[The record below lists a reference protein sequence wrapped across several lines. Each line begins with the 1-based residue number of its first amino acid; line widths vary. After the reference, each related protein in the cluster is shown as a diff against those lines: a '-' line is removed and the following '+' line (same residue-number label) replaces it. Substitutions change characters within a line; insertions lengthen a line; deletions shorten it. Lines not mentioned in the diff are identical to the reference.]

1 MNRIVLIEINDD
13 VFVDEDGT
21 LWELSWYDKNDI
33 EACCHNCK
41 TKVVPSIVYVNE
53 DDTLCE
59 KCVEVY
65 SQVEVQKFFF
75 ANYYK

>member
-1 MNRIVLIEINDD
+1 MDRRVLIAIDED
-13 VFVDEDGT
+13 VFVDKDNR
-21 LWELSWYDKNDI
+21 LWELSWYDENDI

-41 TKVVPSIVYVNE
+41 TKVTPSNVYVN
-53 DDTLCE
+53 DYDILCGE
-59 KCVEVY
+59 CVEVY